1 MNAAGADWC
10 SLCASPLGGVAT
22 EPPLAVATEER
33 PPPPSDGPETEAPTP
48 SEPTADGWA
57 CPRCSATNP
66 VAVDVCETC
75 GSSIF
80 EAFGAGEERRRDR
93 TRAAERAWVPGAGHH
108 ALGDGATAAMVVAVL
123 ALTLGLG
130 ALVLTTSALTSVGL
144 FCLVAAGGVWA
155 AAWWDVRQRLAGQP
169 SLLTPGRLLYTA
181 LGLLVVVAASVI
193 AVARA

>member
-1 MNAAGADWC
+1 MNSAGADWC

-22 EPPLAVATEER
+22 EPPPAAAV
-33 PPPPSDGPETEAPTP
+33 DEAPTQSPADRHPEPATIDEP
-48 SEPTADGWA
+48 STDGWT
-57 CPRCSATNP
+57 CPRCSATNA
-66 VAVDVCETC
+66 VAVDVCGTC

-80 EAFGAGEERRRDR
+80 EAFGAGAERKRDR
-93 TRAAERAWVPGAGHH
+93 ALAEERAWVPGVGHH

-123 ALTLGLG
+123 ALTVGLG

-144 FCLVAAGGVWA
+144 FCLVAAGGLWG

-169 SLLTPGRLLYTA
+169 SLLTPGRLLWTA
-181 LGLLVVVAASVI
+181 LGLLIVVAASVI